1 MAPDLRR
8 AETAGLARFTPLS
21 KRLQMTN
28 WVGCS
33 TNRDVVPQSCTPTMD
48 EQRRVWGWHW
58 QQWRGGGGIQPPLV
72 LRGPREVPLVCFFL
86 PRGPHNLRFGCGDGA
101 VLPRLWPLCR
111 FSRGE

>member
-48 EQRRVWGWHW
+48 EQRRLWGWDL
-58 QQWRGGGGIQPPLV
+58 QNWRGGGDHKPPLRKGGQPGLPV
-72 LRGPREVPLVCFFL
+72 FVFFPPLRPPNFCL
-86 PRGPHNLRFGCGDGA
+86 GCGA
-101 VLPRLWPLCR
+101 
-111 FSRGE
+111 RGVRPGVSPV

>member
-48 EQRRVWGWHW
+48 EQRRLWGWHW
-58 QQWRGGGGIQPPLV
+58 QHWRGGGGNKTPNLRRRPTKLPNFCSLPPV
-72 LRGPREVPLVCFFL
+72 RAPNFAIGFGQREVHP
-86 PRGPHNLRFGCGDGA
+86 
-101 VLPRLWPLCR
+101 
-111 FSRGE
+111 

>member
-48 EQRRVWGWHW
+48 EQRRLWGWHW
-58 QQWRGGGGIQPPLV
+58 EHWRGGGGIKAPV
-72 LRGPREVPLVCFFL
+72 VRGGQREVTHVCFFAL
-86 PRGPHNLRFGCGDGA
+86 WGPHDFDVGL
-101 VLPRLWPLCR
+101 
-111 FSRGE
+111 GEGVVWHG

>member
-48 EQRRVWGWHW
+48 EQRRWGGWPW
-58 QQWRGGGGIQPPLV
+58 QKRRGREGGNAPPPTRRRPPAANASVPPLS
-72 LRGPREVPLVCFFL
+72 RPRHLEL
-86 PRGPHNLRFGCGDGA
+86 A
-101 VLPRLWPLCR
+101 VVDPA
-111 FSRGE
+111 

>member
-48 EQRRVWGWHW
+48 EQRRLWDWRWQNLGGRSDPHPPRRTRRPPDLHHVCSFAPLRPQVLELVGGHARCWHGVDPV
-58 QQWRGGGGIQPPLV
+58 R
-72 LRGPREVPLVCFFL
+72 
-86 PRGPHNLRFGCGDGA
+86 
-101 VLPRLWPLCR
+101 
-111 FSRGE
+111 

>member
-48 EQRRVWGWHW
+48 EQRRFWGLHLEH
-58 QQWRGGGGIQPPLV
+58 WRGRGGNKTPMR
-72 LRGPREVPLVCFFL
+72 LRGPPEVTAFV
-86 PRGPHNLRFGCGDGA
+86 
-101 VLPRLWPLCR
+101 
-111 FSRGE
+111 FSRPLPPQNFGLWFGNRLVTPVLAPDG

>member
-48 EQRRVWGWHW
+48 EQRRLWDWHW
-58 QQWRGGGGIQPPLV
+58 QHWRGGGGPKPPMLPGGPQGLTIFFFFSP
-72 LRGPREVPLVCFFL
+72 LRPQ
-86 PRGPHNLRFGCGDGA
+86 NFG
-101 VLPRLWPLCR
+101 LW
-111 FSRGE
+111 FGQGG

>member
-48 EQRRVWGWHW
+48 EQRRVLGLAWSHRPER
-58 QQWRGGGGIQPPLV
+58 RGLNPPLPP
-72 LRGPREVPLVCFFL
+72 PRP
-86 PRGPHNLRFGCGDGA
+86 
-101 VLPRLWPLCR
+101 PLCATVS
-111 FSRGE
+111 FLSPSRSPALGLWCRPRDV

>member
-48 EQRRVWGWHW
+48 EQRRLWDWHL
-58 QQWRGGGGIQPPLV
+58 QHWRGRGGLKTPV
-72 LRGPREVPLVCFFL
+72 L
-86 PRGPHNLRFGCGDGA
+86 PRGPQNGRAHPWTPSTVKNRISASSFKKKKKQQD
-101 VLPRLWPLCR
+101 
-111 FSRGE
+111 SKI